1 MWFKLNLDGIKLYL
15 RVNGYRKSTHNWCD
29 EWCGLEFTVQSN
41 DWLNYTQSGE
51 LLLACEVEEMVSV
64 FEDLL
69 EDRINETKALEF
81 IEPDLKFL
89 IYPKKDLREDPN
101 YTYVKPGYE
110 IVDVSVD
117 LQISFWDGGLTA
129 NYLSLAMDRE
139 EISLLVMYLKLVM
152 GQLSKDDI
160 SVQEMLKNGSLLQY

>member
-1 MWFKLNLDGIKLYL
+1 M
-15 RVNGYRKSTHNWCD
+15 
-29 EWCGLEFTVQSN
+29 QSHA
-41 DWLNYTQSGE
+41 WLNYTQSGE

-69 EDRINETKALEF
+69 EDRINETKTLEF

-89 IYPKKDLREDPN
+89 IHPQKDLREDPN
-101 YTYVKPGYE
+101 YTYVKPGHE

-139 EISLLVMYLKLVM
+139 EILLLTKYLRLMM

-160 SVQEMLKNGSLLQY
+160 FVQGMLKNGSLLQY

>member
-1 MWFKLNLDGIKLYL
+1 MLFQLSLDGIKWYFK
-15 RVNGYRKSTHNWCD
+15 VKGYRKSTDNWCD
-29 EWCGLEFTVQSN
+29 EWCHVEFTVQSHA
-41 DWLNYTQSGE
+41 WLNYTQSGE
-51 LLLACEVEEMVSV
+51 LLLACEVEEMISV

-69 EDRINETKALEF
+69 EDRINETKTLEF

-89 IYPKKDLREDPN
+89 IHPKKDLREDPN
-101 YTYVKPGYE
+101 YTYVKPGHE

-139 EISLLVMYLKLVM
+139 EILLLTKYLRLVM
-152 GQLSKDDI
+152 GQLSKDDTF
-160 SVQEMLKNGSLLQY
+160 VQDMLKNGSLLQY